1 MSESN
6 REDLPDEGAPF
17 DPTAEIPYPST
28 YSGSQTPPEPAPPPA
43 PNPYAAPPASSF
55 PPPPS
60 SSPDAAP
67 EPPSPYGTPP
77 AFGAPPPPPT
87 GQSSPYGDPSV
98 PYGTPPPAYYQT
110 QAPQSNTS
118 ALVLTIISGI
128 GVFACC
134 AVTIIPLILGV
145 VALAK
150 QTTEPEQSAKFAKWG
165 WISFAITIVLAILA
179 VIAVIVLGTLDSATG
194 Y

>member
-28 YSGSQTPPEPAPPPA
+28 YSSGGTPPESPPPPT

-60 SSPDAAP
+60 NSPHGAP
-67 EPPSPYGTPP
+67 EAPSPYGAPP
-77 AFGAPPPPPT
+77 AFGAPPT
-87 GQSSPYGDPSV
+87 GHSSPYGDPSV

-134 AVTIIPLILGV
+134 AVTIIPLVLGV
-145 VALAK
+145 IALAK
-150 QTTEPEQSAKFAKWG
+150 QTTDPEQSANLTKWG
-165 WISFAITIVLAILA
+165 WISFAATIVLAILA
-179 VIAVIVLGTLDSATG
+179 VIGFFALSTTG
-194 Y
+194 SGY